1 MPKDPIM
8 LLSFVNMKLRDCDCS
23 LEEFCKRECVDEAE
37 VVDKLSSVGY
47 SYDKEKN
54 QFVWFFFLSSIYVNS
69 NKKEMFVWDRNQ

>member
-54 QFVWFFFLSSIYVNS
+54 QFV
-69 NKKEMFVWDRNQ
+69 